1 MGFHSRKVLQFIFVT
16 FLKKLRD
23 IAGQGYVF
31 YFLWGDRMDNIVPLI
46 DEESIAKR
54 IDELANQISND
65 YKNEELTV
73 ICILKGATI
82 FTCDLIRKLS
92 IPVYLDFMVVSSYV
106 DTESTGSVKIIKDLD
121 HTISNKNV
129 LIIDDIID
137 TGMTLQHLVNT
148 LKVRNPK
155 SIKLCT
161 LLDKPARRVNNLKV
175 DYYGFK
181 IKNEFVVGYGL
192 DYNQKYRN
200 LSFIGKF

>member
-1 MGFHSRKVLQFIFVT
+1 
-16 FLKKLRD
+16 
-23 IAGQGYVF
+23 
-31 YFLWGDRMDNIVPLI
+31 MDKIVPLI

-54 IDELANQISND
+54 IDELAKQISND

-82 FTCDLIRKLS
+82 FTCDLIRKLT
-92 IPVYLDFMVVSSYV
+92 IPVYLDFMVVSSYI

-121 HTISNKNV
+121 HTISNKNI

-137 TGMTLQHLVNT
+137 TGRTLQHLVNT

-175 DYYGFK
+175 DYFGFK
-181 IKNEFVVGYGL
+181 IENEFVVGYGL

-200 LSFIGKF
+200 LSFIGKVEWTSTNKFWY